1 MPPSITIKPQYSQKI
16 RLAEVADFGGG
27 AQSGAHVIVSV
38 DKSQGGKRKTAMNIG
53 VIIAAAVFCRLLSFI
68 RVMTNDPAHRPGAED
83 VRLQWQCS
91 RRVRCSRLG

>member
-1 MPPSITIKPQYSQKI
+1 MPPSITIKPQYSQTI

-68 RVMTNDPAHRPGAED
+68 RVKANVAA
-83 VRLQWQCS
+83 Q
-91 RRVRCSRLG
+91 